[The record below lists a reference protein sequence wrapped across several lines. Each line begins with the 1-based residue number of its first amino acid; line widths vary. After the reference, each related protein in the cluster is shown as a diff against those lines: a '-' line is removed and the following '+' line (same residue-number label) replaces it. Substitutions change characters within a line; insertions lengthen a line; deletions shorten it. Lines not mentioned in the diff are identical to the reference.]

1 MKKRIVLCIC
11 TFILIYIINFFIPR
25 LMPGD
30 PFSVG
35 DAGQATA
42 LLTPEQIEEMEAYYG
57 MDKPI
62 GEQFLN
68 TVKNNLSGDFG
79 LSIYYK
85 KPVAQILSER
95 LPWTLL
101 IMGTTLAGSLLFGIL
116 LAFISVKKKR
126 IDGALYSI
134 MSALSEIPSFLIGV
148 LLLFLVAANVSWIPL
163 SGNITAFA
171 RYTSVW
177 QQIWD
182 IFIHALMPVCAML
195 VVTTPGFYFVAR
207 SSFLSIYQKKYMVNA
222 RAKGLSD
229 RRIRWQYLMK
239 NAVLPIAARLFLSV
253 GTCIGATLLIENVFA
268 YPGLGRILRESVKYR
283 DYMLIQGVFLLS
295 TALVLLSSFLS
306 DVLDHLSK
314 RRETI

>member
-1 MKKRIVLCIC
+1 VKKRIVLCIC

-101 IMGTTLAGSLLFGIL
+101 IMGTTLAGSFLF
-116 LAFISVKKKR
+116 
-126 IDGALYSI
+126 
-134 MSALSEIPSFLIGV
+134 
-148 LLLFLVAANVSWIPL
+148 
-163 SGNITAFA
+163 
-171 RYTSVW
+171 
-177 QQIWD
+177 
-182 IFIHALMPVCAML
+182 
-195 VVTTPGFYFVAR
+195 
-207 SSFLSIYQKKYMVNA
+207 
-222 RAKGLSD
+222 
-229 RRIRWQYLMK
+229 
-239 NAVLPIAARLFLSV
+239 
-253 GTCIGATLLIENVFA
+253 
-268 YPGLGRILRESVKYR
+268 
-283 DYMLIQGVFLLS
+283 
-295 TALVLLSSFLS
+295 
-306 DVLDHLSK
+306 
-314 RRETI
+314 